1 MSLLLIHQAQMISTQ
16 NHAEQEIQN
25 GSILI
30 ENGLIKEVFTQEAF
44 ESVKD
49 HWLGLADQVID
60 ARQHV
65 VIPGM
70 VNCHHH
76 MVQSLT
82 RAVPS
87 VQNSELFSWLKGL
100 YPIWAHLTPEMV
112 KVS

>member
-16 NHAEQEIQN
+16 NNAEQEIQN

-44 ESVKD
+44 ERVKA
-49 HWLGLADQVID
+49 HWLGTADQIID
-60 ARQHV
+60 AKNHV

-82 RAVPS
+82 RIVSLQLPCS
-87 VQNSELFSWLKGL
+87 VFTSRTAKALMERISG
-100 YPIWAHLTPEMV
+100 P
-112 KVS
+112 